1 MFDADSGFDV
11 YQHTQT
17 DARAAQASPRELVLM
32 LMDGLLDE
40 IARAEGHMLGG
51 RLEEK
56 GRSIAK
62 AIDIIGGLDSA
73 LDLKQ
78 GGALAEN
85 LHQLYDYCGRQLF
98 SASVNNEPAHL
109 APVIRVLED
118 LRVGWLGLGSEVEA

>member
-11 YQHTQT
+11 YLHTQT

-40 IARAEGHMLGG
+40 ISRAEGHMLAG
-51 RLEEK
+51 RLEKK
-56 GRSIAK
+56 GHSIAK

-73 LDLKQ
+73 LDLQQ
-78 GGALAEN
+78 GGTLAEN

-98 SASVNNEPAHL
+98 SASVNNDASQL
-109 APVIRVLED
+109 LPVQRVLAD
-118 LRVGWLGLGSEVEA
+118 LRVGWQGLGTEAPV

>member
-109 APVIRVLED
+109 MPVIRVLED

>member
-40 IARAEGHMLGG
+40 IARAEGHMLAG
-51 RLEEK
+51 RLAEK
-56 GRSIAK
+56 GQSVAK

-73 LDLKQ
+73 LDLQQ
-78 GGALAEN
+78 GSVLAEN

-98 SASVNNEPAHL
+98 SASVNNDAGQLLPVLKVL
-109 APVIRVLED
+109 AD
-118 LRVGWLGLGSEVEA
+118 LRAGWQGLGTEVDA